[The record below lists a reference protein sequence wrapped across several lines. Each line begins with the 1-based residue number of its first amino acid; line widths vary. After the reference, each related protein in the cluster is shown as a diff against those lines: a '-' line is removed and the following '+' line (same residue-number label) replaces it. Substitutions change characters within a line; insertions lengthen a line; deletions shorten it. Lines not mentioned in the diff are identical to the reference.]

1 MSIVIKLS
9 GLKIGVI
16 SDSDYIKHRCSDY
29 LSEGDPDFSV
39 SVTKA
44 EIERERELTP
54 GLPDEYYE
62 FVCVYRNI
70 CVKLPEYD
78 RLLVHS
84 AVIDAG
90 GRGYA
95 FAAKSGVGK
104 TTHIRLWKD
113 NFDDVDI
120 INGDKPIFRYD
131 GEGFYACGTPW
142 CGKEGYNIN
151 REVKLEAFTFLAR
164 GENNEISILDKKS
177 AADAIFK
184 QILVPKDALGAA
196 KTLELCDKLLKN
208 LPVLG
213 MSCNMNK
220 DAATTARNMLD
231 SL

>member
-1 MSIVIKLS
+1 MSIVIELA
-9 GLKIGVI
+9 GLKIGVNT
-16 SDSDYIKHRCSDY
+16 DSGYIKRRCSDY
-29 LSEGDPDFSV
+29 ISSGEPVFNV
-39 SVTKA
+39 SVTKE
-44 EIERERELTP
+44 EIDCEREVTP
-54 GLPDEYYE
+54 GLPDDYYE

-104 TTHIRLWKD
+104 TTHIRLWKE

-120 INGDKPIFRYD
+120 VNGDKPILRYD
-131 GEGFYACGTPW
+131 GESFYACGTPW

-164 GENNEISILDKKS
+164 GEKNEISILDKKS
-177 AADAIFK
+177 AADNIFR

-208 LPVLG
+208 VPVLG
-213 MSCNMNK
+213 MKCNMEK
-220 DAATTARNMLD
+220 DAAITARNMLD